1 MHLIG
6 RMMKM
11 MAHKGILADQDRIKI
26 QAECLPKK
34 DDFLQ
39 LPKEEMDRILFEREA
54 KVPVKID
61 ALDHQLSAPS
71 KLKYQLFK
79 RLPNQKVYAPIRSR
93 ATQICHEALPY
104 ILGIRKGF
112 PNEKGFAIDLHA
124 QPLKSL

>member
-1 MHLIG
+1 
-6 RMMKM
+6 MMKM

-54 KVPVKID
+54 KVLVKID

-79 RLPNQKVYAPIRSR
+79 GRFGRVFLR
-93 ATQICHEALPY
+93 
-104 ILGIRKGF
+104 RKFLSGKYF
-112 PNEKGFAIDLHA
+112 EEDP
-124 QPLKSL
+124 